1 MKITILTIFPQF
13 FESPLK
19 QSLLSKAIANGTI
32 EIELI
37 DIRDYTGDKHR
48 TVDDTPFG
56 GGGGMV
62 MKIEPLHAC
71 LSDVM
76 TSSASSNRK
85 IILTSASGRKLDQN
99 CAVKYS
105 LLDHLIIICGRYKGI
120 DDRINRFFDIE
131 EISIGDYIINGGET
145 AALAISEAVF
155 RLIPGAIGAIESALS
170 DSFSEDLLGAPVWTR
185 PAEFMGEK
193 VPTVLVE
200 GDHSRQRLFRR
211 WAELQR
217 TMNKRPDL
225 LRRTQLNDD
234 DRRMIEHIAAGKE
247 FDNCF

>member
-13 FESPLK
+13 FDSPLK
-19 QSLLSKAIANGTI
+19 QSLLNKAIENRTL

-37 DIRDYTGDKHR
+37 DIRDYTSDKHR

-71 LSDVM
+71 LSDVVK
-76 TSSASSNRK
+76 TPVSVNRK
-85 IILTSASGRKLDQN
+85 VILTSAAGKKFDQD
-99 CAVKYS
+99 CAIKYS
-105 LLDHLIIICGRYKGI
+105 LLDQLIIVCGRYKGV

-131 EISIGDYIINGGET
+131 EVSIGDYIINGGET
-145 AALAISEAVF
+145 AALAIMEAVF

-170 DSFSEDLLGAPVWTR
+170 DSFSEELLGAPVWTR
-185 PAEFMGEK
+185 PSEYLGEK
-193 VPTVLVE
+193 VPQVLVE
-200 GDHSRQRLFRR
+200 GDHARQRQFRR
-211 WAELQR
+211 WAELRR
-217 TMNKRPDL
+217 TIEHRPDL
-225 LRRTQLNDD
+225 LWHSELSDD
-234 DRRMIEHIAAGKE
+234 DRRMMQHIASGKE